1 MSGPSDRTPM
11 PAAGPASGDL
21 TPLAIT
27 RFTPRES
34 QPATVPASR
43 DPVDYDRRQTGRYL
57 AAFDGR
63 MDADC
68 EQMVQMRASGS
79 PATAANTPRVGSFPA
94 AIDPTVSGRFG
105 SPLMRARPAIR
116 RTRTLVLP

>member
-1 MSGPSDRTPM
+1 MSGPSDRTPT
-11 PAAGPASGDL
+11 PAAGPATGDL
-21 TPLAIT
+21 TPLVIA

-43 DPVDYDRRQTGRYL
+43 DPADHTRRQTGRNL
-57 AAFDGR
+57 AAFNGR

-79 PATAANTPRVGSFPA
+79 PATAVANPRVGSFPGQSA
-94 AIDPTVSGRFG
+94 QP
-105 SPLMRARPAIR
+105 SP
-116 RTRTLVLP
+116 